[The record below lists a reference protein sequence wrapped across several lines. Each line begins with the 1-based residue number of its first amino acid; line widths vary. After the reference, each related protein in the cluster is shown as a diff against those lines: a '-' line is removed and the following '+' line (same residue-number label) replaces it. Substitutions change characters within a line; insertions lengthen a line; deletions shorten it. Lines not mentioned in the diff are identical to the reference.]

1 MTRAS
6 AREARCPRATR
17 NGGRPRTPVPGAL
30 GGGLAL
36 GFLLRAAAFLI
47 SDAAGAATPRDYNV
61 FVAASVS
68 ENPPAIVLSWP
79 AEAKATGY
87 QISRKLRTENTWSAE
102 VILART
108 ATSWTDAHVVVGT
121 KYEYRVRRTSTIA
134 SAASAALTSYGYLC
148 AGIRVSPTDHR
159 GTVVLVVDETMAL
172 PLESELSRLED
183 DLIGDGW
190 TVCRHDVARSAAV
203 TSVKA
208 LIRADHEAAPGEVR
222 AVFLLGHVPV
232 ARSGE
237 IAAGGHPDVHRG
249 AFPADLYYGEMDGL
263 WTDVSVN
270 NRTASSSLADCW
282 NVPGDGRFDAS
293 YVPGATA
300 DFLPGGAVELEVGRV
315 DLWGMTAFLPLTET
329 ELLRRYLDKDH
340 AHRHAQRVLPRR
352 ALITD
357 NVGEFDG
364 KAYAQGGWRS
374 WGSLFGSA
382 NVNPGLFATLRTN
395 AHFGHYMNGAG
406 DNDWCAPT
414 RTTDF
419 AQLDPQVAFV
429 MMYGS
434 HFSDWNKANNI
445 LRAPLCTT
453 AGLASVYSGIPHW
466 FLHTLSMGGTFGEAA
481 RLVQNNFYTAGA
493 PDWPLPYQ
501 PASSFVGGIHLS
513 LHGDPTLRWLA
524 VTPPTALAHSS
535 NSEGHP
541 VLNWAASADASLGYH
556 VYRAH
561 QRGGP
566 FLRLTPEPTTQT
578 TYRDSSAQPGTQF
591 YQVKAVRLEVTPG
604 GTFVNTSQAVTGNF
618 VVGEPTRPSLA
629 IRFDNGR
636 WRLTWPASA
645 VGYALQEASGWMDPD
660 AWTSVAGEPGQE
672 GDRRVWTVPPTGS
685 TRYFRLSRP

>member
-6 AREARCPRATR
+6 APDARCPWATR
-17 NGGRPRTPVPGAL
+17 IAGVRAVLPVLGWFGSVVAL
-30 GGGLAL
+30 LM
-36 GFLLRAAAFLI
+36 
-47 SDAAGAATPRDYNV
+47 SVAAGAATPRDYNV
-61 FVAASVS
+61 FVEASVS

-79 AEAKATGY
+79 PEAKATGY
-87 QISRKLRTENTWSAE
+87 HISRKLRTETQWTPEIS
-102 VILART
+102 VART
-108 ATSWTDAHVVVGT
+108 ATAWTDTNVLVGT

-134 SAASAALTSYGYLC
+134 SAASAALTAYGYLC
-148 AGIRVSPTDHR
+148 AGIRIPPADHR
-159 GTVVLVVDETMAL
+159 GTVVLVVDDSQVL
-172 PLESELSRLED
+172 PLAAELSRLED

-190 TVCRHDVARSAAV
+190 TLRRHDVARSATV

-208 LIRADHEAAPGEVR
+208 LIRADHQATPGEVR

-263 WTDVSVN
+263 WTDATVN
-270 NRTASSSLADCW
+270 NRTASSSLSDCW

-293 YVPGATA
+293 YVPGASA
-300 DFLPGGAVELEVGRV
+300 DFLPGGSVELEVGRV

-340 AHRHAQRVLPRR
+340 AHRHARRVLPRR

-406 DNDWCAPT
+406 DNDWCAPI
-414 RTTDF
+414 RTADF
-419 AQLDPQVAFV
+419 AQVDPQVGFV

-513 LHGDPTLRWLA
+513 LHGDPTLRLLA
-524 VTPPTALAHSS
+524 VTPPTALALSS
-535 NSEGHP
+535 NGEGHP
-541 VLNWAASADASLGYH
+541 VLTWAASTGGGLGYH
-556 VYRAH
+556 VYRAN

-566 FLRLTPEPTTQT
+566 FLRLSSEPTTQT
-578 TYRDSSAQPGTQF
+578 TFVDSMAPSGPQF
-591 YQVKAVRLEVTPG
+591 YQVKAVHLETTPG
-604 GTFVNTSQAVTGNF
+604 GTFLNTSQAVTGNI
-618 VVGEPTRPSLA
+618 VVAEPLRPSLA
-629 IRFDNGR
+629 VHFDNGML
-636 WRLTWPASA
+636 RLTWPASA
-645 VGYALQEASGWMDPD
+645 AGYALQGASGGMEPEAWM
-660 AWTSVAGEPGQE
+660 SVAGEPGQE
-672 GDRRVWTVPPTGS
+672 GDLRVWTVTPAGT
-685 TRYFRLSRP
+685 TRYFRLARP